1 MRAEART
8 VGGFRLMG
16 YRSPHLPWWSCQR
29 YPLLVSHSPR
39 ACGHITPCAKVGGS
53 ELSQTWSLEIWSM
66 DRGAVLSL
74 WETHK
79 TERWPQVGN
88 QQEGP
93 LMTLDT
99 VISGCVV
106 YFLDSPE
113 GLDAQRISIV
123 EDCVADLDSL
133 IDELDEDCLP
143 YFQRLRHLGA
153 LLITTH
159 HTT

>member
-1 MRAEART
+1 
-8 VGGFRLMG
+8 
-16 YRSPHLPWWSCQR
+16 
-29 YPLLVSHSPR
+29 
-39 ACGHITPCAKVGGS
+39 
-53 ELSQTWSLEIWSM
+53 M

-79 TERWPQVGN
+79 AERWPQVGN

-113 GLDAQRISIV
+113 GLDAKRISIV

-143 YFQRLRHLGA
+143 YFQRLRHLGV

-159 HTT
+159 HTI